1 MLGAEPGRSAPWL
14 AREESEA
21 SPLVTAEGR
30 AEELMRLV
38 SLDVRRPFRA
48 DRRGLLTARGQATPG
63 AEPPAM
69 TEGVGLDTP
78 WDAGVRV
85 KGSPAKTDDSEAELR
100 LLVAAAVEGAGKGR
114 LVNVSLEA
122 GVARGGVARGAA
134 VA

>member
-1 MLGAEPGRSAPWL
+1 M

-38 SLDVRRPFRA
+38 SLDVRKPFRA
-48 DRRGLLTARGQATPG
+48 DRRGLFTPRGQATLG

-78 WDAGVRV
+78 WDAGVKV
-85 KGSPAKTDDSEAELR
+85 KGSPAKTDESEAELR
-100 LLVAAAVEGAGKGR
+100 LLVAAAVEAAGKAR

-122 GVARGGVARGAA
+122 VVARGTA